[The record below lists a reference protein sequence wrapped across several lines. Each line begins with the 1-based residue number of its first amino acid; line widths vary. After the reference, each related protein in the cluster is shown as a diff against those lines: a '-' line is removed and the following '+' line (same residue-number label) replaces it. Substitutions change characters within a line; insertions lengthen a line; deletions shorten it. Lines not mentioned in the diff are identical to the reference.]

1 MFGALLRLVLILVVV
16 AAAAAF
22 FMGYRIADRGD
33 SGPSNDPAVG
43 TTGTRPVDTS
53 KARETGA
60 EVGEKLAVG
69 ANQAQRAV
77 GNAALTSK
85 IKAKMALDDLV
96 KAAAIDVENEG
107 GVVTLKGTV
116 GSEAERARAVQLTR
130 ETEGVTAVS
139 DRLQVR

>member
-1 MFGALLRLVLILVVV
+1 MFGALLRLVVILVVV

-33 SGPSNDPAVG
+33 STPSNAPAVG
-43 TTGTRPVDTS
+43 TAGSRPVDTS
-53 KARETGA
+53 RARETGA
-60 EVGEKLAVG
+60 DVGEKLAVG
-69 ANQAQRAV
+69 ANQAQRAL

-96 KAAAIDVENEG
+96 KSAAIDVDNEG

-116 GSEAERARAVQLTR
+116 RSEAERVRAVQLTR
-130 ETEGVTAVS
+130 ETEGVSSVN

>member
-1 MFGALLRLVLILVVV
+1 MFGALLRLVLIVIVV

-22 FMGYRIADRGD
+22 FMGYRIADRGV

-43 TTGTRPVDTS
+43 TTGSRPVDTS
-53 KARETGA
+53 RARETGA

-77 GNAALTSK
+77 SNAALASK

-96 KAAAIDVENEG
+96 ESAAIDVDNDG

-116 GSEAERARAVQLTR
+116 RSEAERARALQLTR
-130 ETEGVTAVS
+130 ETEGVTSVT

>member
-1 MFGALLRLVLILVVV
+1 MFGALLRLVLIVIVV

-33 SGPSNDPAVG
+33 SGPLNDPAVG
-43 TTGTRPVDTS
+43 TTGSRPVDTS
-53 KARETGA
+53 RARETGA

-77 GNAALTSK
+77 SNAALTSK

-116 GSEAERARAVQLTR
+116 GTEAERARAVQLTR
-130 ETEGVTAVS
+130 ETEGVTSVT
-139 DRLQVR
+139 DRIQIR

>member
-1 MFGALLRLVLILVVV
+1 MFGALLRLVVILVVV

-33 SGPSNDPAVG
+33 STPSNAPAVG
-43 TTGTRPVDTS
+43 TAGSRPVDTS

-60 EVGEKLAVG
+60 DVGEKLAVG
-69 ANQAQRAV
+69 ANQAQRAL

-96 KAAAIDVENEG
+96 KSAAIDVDNEG

-116 GSEAERARAVQLTR
+116 RSEAERVRSVN
-130 ETEGVTAVS
+130 